1 MQINLNAD
9 MGESFGM
16 YRMGDDEALLG
27 IVGSANVACGF
38 HAGDPV
44 VMRRTVEVARDN
56 GVSVGAHPSYPDLQG
71 FGRRYMAM
79 PPAELE
85 AALVYQM
92 AALDGVARVAGHA
105 MTHVKPHGALNN
117 AAAVDA
123 TLAETVARA
132 VKSFDR
138 DLILLA
144 PALSELEVAG
154 RKAGLPVAIEVFA
167 DRAYTE
173 EGSLVPR
180 GQPGAM
186 VEGAEA
192 SLEHVARMLDAGGL
206 VSLAGTVLPTAIHS
220 ICVHGDGPHAV
231 AAARAV
237 RDGLIAKGA
246 TPTPID
252 RLTLTG

>member
-16 YRMGDDEALLG
+16 YRMGDDAALLS
-27 IVGSANVACGF
+27 IVDSANVACGF

-44 VMRRTVEVARDN
+44 VMRRTVELAKTE
-56 GVSVGAHPSYPDLQG
+56 GVSIGAHPSFPDLQG
-71 FGRRYMAM
+71 FGRRYMKM

-85 AALVYQM
+85 AALIYQM
-92 AALDGVARVAGHA
+92 AALAGVARVGGHA

-117 AAAVDA
+117 AAAEDA
-123 TLAETVARA
+123 DLATVIARA
-132 VKSFDR
+132 VKAFDR

-144 PALSELEVAG
+144 PALSELEAAG
-154 RKAGLPVAIEVFA
+154 RAAGLRVAIEVFA
-167 DRAYTE
+167 DRAYTDA
-173 EGSLVPR
+173 GSLVPR

-192 SLEHVARMLDAGGL
+192 SLAHVAAMLDAGGL
-206 VSLAGTVLPTAIHS
+206 VSQSGKVLPTPIHS
-220 ICVHGDGPHAV
+220 ICVHGDGAHAV

-237 RDGLIAKGA
+237 REGLIGRGA
-246 TPTPID
+246 TPTPLD
-252 RLTLTG
+252 RLTY